1 VCHFCVVKIFDGWGQ
16 VPLTDRMGHGRISPT
31 WIRRWVRYLRRY
43 SPWPANC
50 APELCRS
57 HPVVSDI
64 GNSLWKFRSCELLK
78 LVVYFYVLLFSWSK
92 SVSSVVFVKRRGDIV
107 QKCTRFCSRL
117 CLLIWWTFCTLVA
130 GTPGTTSLNW
140 GNTLLPLGSYRIA
153 IFKIRPEPD
162 STGYQTNYPAGTGT
176 GYMDTCCIIANF
188 LVYFVVRIKM
198 YYSLCLFSALCAHRT
213 ITLSCSHTA

>member
-1 VCHFCVVKIFDGWGQ
+1 MCHFCVVKIFDGWGQ

-153 IFKIRPEPD
+153 VFKIRPEPELD
-162 STGYQTNYPAGTGT
+162 
-176 GYMDTCCIIANF
+176 IWI
-188 LVYFVVRIKM
+188 LV
-198 YYSLCLFSALCAHRT
+198 A
-213 ITLSCSHTA
+213 